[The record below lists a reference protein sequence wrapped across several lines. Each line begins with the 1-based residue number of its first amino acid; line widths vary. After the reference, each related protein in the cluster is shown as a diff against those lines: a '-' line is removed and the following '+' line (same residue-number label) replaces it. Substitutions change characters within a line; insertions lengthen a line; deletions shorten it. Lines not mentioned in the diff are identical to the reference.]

1 MQYFFQETAIK
12 REREENCF
20 NRFTKK
26 KIKISFSGFFTMTLD
41 SNRSFL
47 DKNTSLIESQE
58 ETVIITHYIEVKK
71 SIKKASLKNNFSSF
85 LSSFKSVKQISK
97 KLSSF
102 LAQCVFCF
110 VLILTKVYTLLFDQS
125 RCNQVREKT

>member
-1 MQYFFQETAIK
+1 
-12 REREENCF
+12 
-20 NRFTKK
+20 
-26 KIKISFSGFFTMTLD
+26 MTLD

-71 SIKKASLKNNFSSF
+71 SIKPTNLKNNFSSF